1 MRVPLLWNNDPQ
13 DRMRTGDA
21 MVAVMEGLP
30 NRPQAW
36 LFAGKAWGLRL
47 KRAVR
52 DAVDPQR
59 PQRHPRTQALREAPV
74 LAEFESPLWPR
85 EESDAAFAV
94 GKIQNLRVA
103 VRALHGVEV
112 PTNAVFGFWKQMG
125 RATRQR
131 GFVVGRELREGCLIP
146 SVGGGLCQLS
156 NAIYD
161 CAVRAGLAVVERHR
175 HSRVIAGSLAEH
187 DRDATVFWN
196 YVDLRLRGSFAWR
209 LEATMDAER
218 LHVRI
223 RGVSAEARALPVAV
237 ASRAGKPDDIADCH
251 GCGQVECHRH
261 VGPQEQDTRR
271 VWWMSSAW
279 PEFAAHLATQRTDID
294 RIFGGG
300 GQPLPQ
306 RHGWRRWHAALHW
319 RLARWQGQPLPRIV
333 QAEAR
338 REARCLAQ
346 QLQPRDTRLVVPQ
359 SLLPF
364 LWRDGVLAGRRYDVW
379 MTALPMSALQ
389 QQLDRARQQH
399 PHCRSLGDYRAPDDL
414 VKAEAA
420 ALAAAELWISPHA
433 QVCAL
438 AGAKARP
445 LHWHYQAPSRE
456 RDRSSARRIFFAAS
470 PLARKGI
477 FELLAAVRDEPV
489 EILLPPG
496 DSEPTLES
504 GRAHVRRMASYREGL
519 DNADV
524 AVLPAWVEHQPRAL
538 LAAIGSGI
546 PVIATAACGLP
557 SSLPWTQVEEGD
569 RDGLRAALLD
579 ALEQS

>member
-1 MRVPLLWNNDPQ
+1 MRVSPLWNNDPK
-13 DRMRTGDA
+13 DRIQTGVA

-30 NRPQAW
+30 SRPQAW

-52 DAVDPQR
+52 DAADPRR
-59 PQRHPRTQALREAPV
+59 PQRHACTQALREAPV

-85 EESDAAFAV
+85 EESDAAFAA

-103 VRALHGVEV
+103 VRALHGIEV
-112 PTNAVFGFWKQMG
+112 PTGAAFGFWKQMG
-125 RATRQR
+125 RATRRR
-131 GFVVGRELREGCLIP
+131 GFVVGRELREGCMIP

-161 CAVRAGLAVVERHR
+161 CAVRAGLVVVERHR
-175 HSRVIAGSLAEH
+175 HSRVLAGSLAEH

-196 YVDLRLRGSFAWR
+196 YVDLRLRGNFAWR

-218 LHVRI
+218 LRVLI
-223 RGVSAEARALPVAV
+223 RGVSDDARALPVAV
-237 ASRAGKPDDIADCH
+237 TSRAAKPDDVADCH
-251 GCGQVECHRH
+251 ACGQVECHRH
-261 VGPQEQDTRR
+261 VGPQEQGTRR
-271 VWWMSSAW
+271 AWWLSSAW
-279 PEFAAHLATQRTDID
+279 PEFAAHLATERTESD
-294 RIFGGG
+294 RVFGGDG
-300 GQPLPQ
+300 VPLPQ
-306 RHGWRRWHAALHW
+306 RRGWRRWYAALHW
-319 RLARWQGQPLPRIV
+319 RLARWQGQPLPRIAH
-333 QAEAR
+333 AEAR
-338 REARCLAQ
+338 REARWLAQ

-364 LWRDGVLAGRRYDVW
+364 LWRAGVLAGRRYDVW

-389 QQLDRARQQH
+389 QQLDHARQQH
-399 PHCRSLGDYRAPDDL
+399 PHCRSLGDFRASDEL
-414 VKAEAA
+414 IEAEAA
-420 ALAAAELWISPHA
+420 ALAAAESWISPHA

-438 AGAKARP
+438 AGAKVWP
-445 LHWHYQAPSRE
+445 LHWQYQVPSRE
-456 RDRSSARRIFFAAS
+456 RPRASTRRIFFAAS

-496 DSEPTLES
+496 DSEPALDA
-504 GRAHVRRMASYREGL
+504 GRAQVRRMASYREGL

-524 AVLPAWVEHQPRAL
+524 AVLPAWVEHQPRGL
-538 LAAIGSGI
+538 LAAIGTGV

-557 SSLPWTQVEEGD
+557 SSLPWTRVEHGD
-569 RDGLRAALLD
+569 SDGLRAALFA
-579 ALEQS
+579 ALE